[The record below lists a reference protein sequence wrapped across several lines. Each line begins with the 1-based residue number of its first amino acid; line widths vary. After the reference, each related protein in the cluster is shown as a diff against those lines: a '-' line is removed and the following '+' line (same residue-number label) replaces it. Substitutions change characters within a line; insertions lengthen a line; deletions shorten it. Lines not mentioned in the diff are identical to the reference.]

1 MSTDVSF
8 GLHDN
13 LVRLA
18 QLFLLQMEKL
28 RLGEVTG
35 PTQLEAGGIK
45 PPGS

>member
-13 LVRLA
+13 LERLA

-28 RLGEVTG
+28 RLGEVEG
-35 PTQLEAGGIK
+35 LTQLEAGRIK
-45 PPGS
+45 VQSS